1 MNMSG
6 KIYLPE
12 NSLFVRKKNLF
23 APLTN
28 LAALALLVAV
38 LCLTVTK
45 NATVNLIWTCS
56 VFALMAASLN
66 ITMGFMGQLA
76 LGHMGFM
83 AVGAYLGTL
92 VANCFKGSGVFS
104 SASDAGYLPV
114 FFLCILAGGV
124 GAALIGFL
132 VGMPALRLK
141 GDYLAIITLGFGLIV
156 TNVLNNIA
164 GSVLYREKCGLY
176 ITGKLQV
183 KFLPLI
189 VLIAAGCLALMYNFI
204 HSRYGR
210 ALKSIRDDS
219 IAASASGLNISFY
232 KVFGFTFSAFFAG
245 VSGVLYAASVSSLTT
260 SSFAF
265 SNSSIYNSIFIVVM
279 VVLGGMGSLT
289 GSVVAGVGMV
299 ALNNAI
305 TKIPAGV
312 PVLGALA
319 KYPMLLYA
327 LVLIVFILFR
337 PRGIFGTR
345 EVSLYR
351 ALCNLPHFA
360 KTMPARIRALKKQK
374 SPETEGKTDE

>member
-1 MNMSG
+1 MSG
-6 KIYLPE
+6 KFYLPE
-12 NSLFVRKKNLF
+12 SSLFVRKKNLF

-28 LAALALLVAV
+28 LVAVALLV
-38 LCLTVTK
+38 LLIMLTATK
-45 NATVNLIWTCS
+45 NATVSLIWTCS

-83 AVGAYLGTL
+83 AVGAYLGTF
-92 VANCFKGSGVFS
+92 VANRFKAAGVFTG
-104 SASDAGYLPV
+104 ASDTGYLAV
-114 FFLCILAGGV
+114 LLLCILIGGV
-124 GAALIGFL
+124 GAALVGFL

-156 TNVLNNIA
+156 TNVLNNVA

-176 ITGKLQV
+176 ITTKLQV

-189 VLIAAGCLALMYNFI
+189 VLITVACLALMYDFI

-219 IAASASGLNISFY
+219 IAAAASGLNISFY

-299 ALNNAI
+299 ALNNFI
-305 TKIPAGV
+305 TKIPAEI

-319 KYPMLLYA
+319 KFPMLLYA
-327 LVLIVFILFR
+327 LVLIVFIMFR
-337 PRGIFGTR
+337 PRGIFGTK
-345 EVSLYR
+345 EISLYR
-351 ALCNLPHFA
+351 GLCNLPHSA
-360 KTMPARIRALKKQK
+360 KVLTERVKSRKSKK
-374 SPETEGKTDE
+374 SPETEGDGHE

>member
-1 MNMSG
+1 MSG
-6 KIYLPE
+6 KFYLPE

-28 LAALALLVAV
+28 LVAVALLV
-38 LCLTVTK
+38 LLIMLTATK
-45 NATVNLIWTCS
+45 NATVSLIWTCS

-83 AVGAYLGTL
+83 AVGAYLGTF
-92 VANCFKGSGVFS
+92 VANRFKAAGVFAG
-104 SASDAGYLPV
+104 ASDTGYLAV
-114 FFLCILAGGV
+114 LLLCILIGGV
-124 GAALIGFL
+124 GAALVGFL

-156 TNVLNNIA
+156 TNVLNNVA

-176 ITGKLQV
+176 ITTKLQV

-189 VLIAAGCLALMYNFI
+189 VLITVGCLALMYDFI

-219 IAASASGLNISFY
+219 IAAAASGLNISFY

-299 ALNNAI
+299 ALNNLI
-305 TKIPAGV
+305 TKIPAEI

-319 KYPMLLYA
+319 KFPMLLYA
-327 LVLIVFILFR
+327 LVLIVFIMFR
-337 PRGIFGTR
+337 PRGIFGTK
-345 EVSLYR
+345 EISLYR
-351 ALCNLPHFA
+351 GLCNLPHSA
-360 KTMPARIRALKKQK
+360 KVLAARVKSRNRKK
-374 SPETEGKTDE
+374 SPETEGDGNE

>member
-1 MNMSG
+1 MSG
-6 KIYLPE
+6 KICLPE
-12 NSLFVRKKNLF
+12 TSLWVRKKNLF
-23 APLTN
+23 APLVN
-28 LAALALLVAV
+28 LAAVGLLVLLVMA
-38 LCLTVTK
+38 TATK

-83 AVGAYLGTL
+83 AVGAYLGTFA
-92 VANCFKGSGVFS
+92 ANRLRAAGVFS
-104 SASDAGYLPV
+104 TAADTGYLAA
-114 FFLCILAGGV
+114 FFLCILIGGV
-124 GAALIGFL
+124 GAALVGFL

-156 TNVLNNIA
+156 TNVLNNVA

-176 ITGKLQV
+176 ITGKLQAG
-183 KFLPLI
+183 FLPLI
-189 VLIAAGCLALMYNFI
+189 VLITAASLALMVDFI
-204 HSRYGR
+204 RSRYGR
-210 ALKSIRDDS
+210 ALQSIRDDS
-219 IAASASGLNISFY
+219 IAAAASGLNISFY

-245 VSGVLYAASVSSLTT
+245 VAGVLYAASVSSLTT

-299 ALNNAI
+299 ALNHFI
-305 TKIPAGV
+305 TKIPAGI

-327 LVLIVFILFR
+327 LVLIVFVMFR
-337 PRGIFGTR
+337 PRGIFGTA
-345 EVSLYR
+345 EFSLYR
-351 ALCNLPHFA
+351 SLCNLPHLL
-360 KTMPARIRALKKQK
+360 KTLPERVKRCKKK
-374 SPETEGKTDE
+374 ISPETEGKNDE

>member
-1 MNMSG
+1 MSG
-6 KIYLPE
+6 KFYLPE
-12 NSLFVRKKNLF
+12 SSLFVRKKNLF

-28 LAALALLVAV
+28 LAAVALLV
-38 LCLTVTK
+38 LLIMLTATK
-45 NATVNLIWTCS
+45 NATVSLVWTCS

-83 AVGAYLGTL
+83 AVGAYLGTF
-92 VANCFKGSGVFS
+92 VANRFKAAGVYTG
-104 SASDAGYLPV
+104 ASDAGYLAV
-114 FFLCILAGGV
+114 LLLCILIGGV
-124 GAALIGFL
+124 GAALVGFL

-156 TNVLNNIA
+156 TNVLNNVA

-176 ITGKLQV
+176 ITTKLQA

-189 VLIAAGCLALMYNFI
+189 VLITVACLALMFDFI

-219 IAASASGLNISFY
+219 IAAAASGLNISFY

-299 ALNNAI
+299 ALNNFI
-305 TKIPAGV
+305 TKIPAGI

-319 KYPMLLYA
+319 KFPMLLYA
-327 LVLIVFILFR
+327 LVLIVFIMFR
-337 PRGIFGTR
+337 PRGIFGTK

-351 ALCNLPHFA
+351 GLCNLPHS
-360 KTMPARIRALKKQK
+360 ARVLAARVKRRNRKK
-374 SPETEGKTDE
+374 SPETEGDGNE

>member
-1 MNMSG
+1 M
-6 KIYLPE
+6 
-12 NSLFVRKKNLF
+12 F
-23 APLTN
+23 A
-28 LAALALLVAV
+28 
-38 LCLTVTK
+38 
-45 NATVNLIWTCS
+45 
-56 VFALMAASLN
+56 
-66 ITMGFMGQLA
+66 G
-76 LGHMGFM
+76 
-83 AVGAYLGTL
+83 
-92 VANCFKGSGVFS
+92 
-104 SASDAGYLPV
+104 ASDTGFLPA
-114 FFLCILAGGV
+114 FFLCILVGGL
-124 GAALIGFL
+124 GAALIGFV

-176 ITGKLQV
+176 ITGKLQG

-210 ALKSIRDDS
+210 ALKSIRDDG
-219 IAASASGLNISFY
+219 IAAAASGLNISFY

-245 VSGVLYAASVSSLTT
+245 VAGVLYAASVSSLTT

-299 ALNNAI
+299 TLNSLI

-327 LVLIVFILFR
+327 LVLIVFIMFR
-337 PRGIFGTR
+337 PRGIFGTK
-345 EVSLYR
+345 EFSLYR
-351 ALCNLPHFA
+351 ALCNLPHFV
-360 KTMPARIRALKKQK
+360 KTLPARLRALKKQK
-374 SPETEGKTDE
+374 SPETEGETHE

>member
-12 NSLFVRKKNLF
+12 NSLFVRKKDLF

-114 FFLCILAGGV
+114 FFFCILAGGV
-124 GAALIGFL
+124 GAALIGFV

-210 ALKSIRDDS
+210 ALKSIRDDYAYWLD
-219 IAASASGLNISFY
+219 IVKLEQVAYGNQKILASY
-232 KVFGFTFSAFFAG
+232 RV
-245 VSGVLYAASVSSLTT
+245 
-260 SSFAF
+260 
-265 SNSSIYNSIFIVVM
+265 
-279 VVLGGMGSLT
+279 
-289 GSVVAGVGMV
+289 
-299 ALNNAI
+299 LNNS
-305 TKIPAGV
+305 TTGNK
-312 PVLGALA
+312 
-319 KYPMLLYA
+319 KK
-327 LVLIVFILFR
+327 LI
-337 PRGIFGTR
+337 
-345 EVSLYR
+345 
-351 ALCNLPHFA
+351 
-360 KTMPARIRALKKQK
+360 KKQYQFYRGYLK
-374 SPETEGKTDE
+374 LSALRSLMNTFRWGINGLRKYHG

>member
-1 MNMSG
+1 MNE

-12 NSLFVRKKNLF
+12 NSLLVRKKNLF
-23 APLTN
+23 APLVN
-28 LAALALLVAV
+28 LAAVALLVLLV
-38 LCLTVTK
+38 TLTATK
-45 NATVNLIWTCS
+45 NATVSLIWSCS

-83 AVGAYLGTL
+83 AVGAYLGTFF
-92 VANCFKGSGVFS
+92 ANRFKAAGVFS
-104 SASDAGYLPV
+104 AASDAGYLAA
-114 FFLCILAGGV
+114 FFVCILIGGL
-124 GAALIGFL
+124 GAALVGFA

-156 TNVLNNIA
+156 TNVLNNVA

-176 ITGKLQV
+176 IPTKLQM

-189 VLIAAGCLALMYNFI
+189 VLITAGCLALMADFI
-204 HSRYGR
+204 RSRYGR

-219 IAASASGLNISFY
+219 IAAAASGLNISFF
-232 KVFGFTFSAFFAG
+232 KVLGFVFSAFFAG
-245 VSGVLYAASVSSLTT
+245 VAGVLYAASVSSLTT

-299 ALNNAI
+299 ALNNLI

-319 KYPMLLYA
+319 KFPMLLYA
-327 LVLIVFILFR
+327 LVLIVFVMFR
-337 PRGIFGTR
+337 PRGIFGTG
-345 EVSLYR
+345 EISLYR
-351 ALCNLPHFA
+351 GLCNLPHFV
-360 KTMPARIRALKKQK
+360 KILPARVKALKKQK
-374 SPETEGKTDE
+374 SPATEGENDE